1 MARVSERPSVWRLPG
16 PGPDPV
22 AVLRAVGSGRGRFWL
37 DDAVAG
43 VGVLGWD
50 PGPALRTLDELP
62 APGGRRLPEGAR
74 FAGGWVGWLGYE
86 AGRRWEAQP
95 DPCGPTPLPDLGLR
109 RYDGGLSYGPEGWVA
124 AGSAAFVRDARAVL
138 RRAGPAEAR
147 APVSARLVDPGAPD
161 AFLRGVAAVLDHIAA
176 GDCYQVN
183 LARRLVLELSG
194 EGLDAY
200 RQLRAVSPA
209 RFGAWIEHEAGQVL
223 SNSPELF
230 LEVVGREVRSQPI
243 KGTCGLG
250 RSVRERLRLA
260 QALLDSDKEC
270 AELTMIVDL
279 VRNDLGRVCEPGSI
293 GASPRAVRVLPT
305 LQHAEQTVSGRLR
318 TGLGAAELVRAAFPP
333 GSVTGAPKV
342 AAMAHIRALEAHP
355 RGVYTGAIGY
365 VDDSGDA
372 RLSVAIRT
380 ATLVQRR
387 AELHVGCGLVADSD
401 PEAELAESE
410 LKAAAFLGA
419 WTGTAPLPWSEEA
432 AC

>member
-1 MARVSERPSVWRLPG
+1 MSAVSDRPAVWRLPG

-22 AVLRAVGSGRGRFWL
+22 AVLHAIGGGRGRFWL

-43 VGVLGWD
+43 TGLLGWD
-50 PGPALRTLDELP
+50 PGPAVRELDELHP
-62 APGGRRLPEGAR
+62 VAGRARPRGVR

-86 AGRRWEAQP
+86 AGRRFEAQP
-95 DPCGPTPLPDLGLR
+95 EPRGAALLPELGLR
-109 RYDGGLSYGPEGWVA
+109 RFDGGVSYGPEGWVA
-124 AGSAAFVRDARAVL
+124 AGTEAFVAEARRLVEGCGEA
-138 RRAGPAEAR
+138 PAR
-147 APVSARLVDPGAPD
+147 APVAARVVDHGAPG
-161 AFLRGVAAVLDHIAA
+161 AFLRGVRTVLEHIAA

-183 LARRLVLELSG
+183 LARRLRLALEG
-194 EGLDAY
+194 TGLDAY
-200 RQLRAVSPA
+200 RALRALSPA
-209 RFGAWIEHEAGQVL
+209 RFGAWLEHEDGEVL

-230 LEVVGREVRSQPI
+230 LEVVGGRVRSQPI

-250 RSVRERLRLA
+250 RDLADRERLRR
-260 QALLDSDKEC
+260 ALLGSAKER

-293 GASPRAVRVLPT
+293 EAGARSVRVLPT
-305 LQHAEQTVSGRLR
+305 LQHAEQTVIGRVEAGLDVRDVLR
-318 TGLGAAELVRAAFPP
+318 ASFPP

-342 AAMAHIRALEAHP
+342 AAMERIRALEAHP

-365 VDDSGDA
+365 VDAGGDA
-372 RLSVAIRT
+372 CFSVAIRT
-380 ATLVQRR
+380 ATLVEGI

-419 WTGTAPLPWSEEA
+419 WTDAAPLPFSEEA